1 MEEGTA
7 DSIFAV
13 TFGASISTQILIPP
27 SPLSFLSPA
36 GEAFTSEEVE
46 EMMSAAVDPD
56 KQVIYYE
63 NHAMIM
69 ALDEE
74 AYGRHLS

>member
-1 MEEGTA
+1 VLKSQHT
-7 DSIFAV
+7 D
-13 TFGASISTQILIPP
+13 P
-27 SPLSFLSPA
+27 SSPRAPAPA
-36 GEAFTSEEVE
+36 GEAFTNEEVE